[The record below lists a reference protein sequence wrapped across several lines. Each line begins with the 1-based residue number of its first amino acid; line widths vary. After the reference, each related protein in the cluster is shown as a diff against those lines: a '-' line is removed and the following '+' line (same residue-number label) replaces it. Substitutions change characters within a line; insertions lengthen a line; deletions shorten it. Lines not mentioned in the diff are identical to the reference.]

1 MTKFEELEN
10 MKAVVDYHY
19 SKFKKEG
26 SFETEVAWNRALSQL
41 ENMLEDSYS
50 SLTEEEQEIV
60 NNWF

>member
-19 SKFKKEG
+19 LKFKKEG
-26 SFETEVAWNRALSQL
+26 SFEQEIAWDKALSQL
-41 ENMLEDSYS
+41 EDMLENSYS
-50 SLTEEEQEIV
+50 SLTEEEQEII